1 MDSNKDEGNKCMQIA
16 KSALEAGDRE
26 RAIKFF
32 TKAQRLY
39 PNPQAEA
46 FLSALQEGNGKQAAD
61 EKSYL
66 KRSDSTTDAKEE
78 KKDGHSGMRHRN
90 GYHQAG
96 SSTSTVGSDASAE
109 QIEIVARIRRTKD
122 YYQILGVAK
131 DCSEEDVRKAYRKI
145 SLKVHPDK
153 NKAGGAEEAFKA
165 VNKAF
170 HCLSDSELRA
180 KYDAY
185 GADEDNDLQN
195 HTFRRRRTAGN
206 PVFYEDIFEPND
218 VFNTFFFG
226 GMQPPQA
233 AFRRAHFTRAA
244 GGEGRA
250 GRQDNHSNNLL
261 GLLQLIPILALF
273 LFSYFPFSQPVYSL
287 EKVAPYHYQQKTK
300 EYGVT
305 YFVKTTEFDR
315 EYPIGSHSRRQVE
328 AQVERDY
335 REILIHNCRVEQG
348 YHSSSVAAEQHDWSG
363 TDIEEPAMCAA
374 GDSLGCV
381 YPIGE
386 G

>member
-1 MDSNKDEGNKCMQIA
+1 MDSNKDEGNKCMQIGKA
-16 KSALEAGDRE
+16 ALEAGDRE

-32 TKAQRLY
+32 SKAQRLY

-46 FLSALQEGNGKQAAD
+46 FLSALQEGSGKQAAD
-61 EKSYL
+61 EKPSFM
-66 KRSDSTTDAKEE
+66 KRGDSTSDAREE
-78 KKDGHSGMRHRN
+78 KRDGQSGLRHRN
-90 GYHQAG
+90 GFHQQAG
-96 SSTSTVGSDASAE
+96 SSTSTVGSDASAD
-109 QIEIVARIRRTKD
+109 QVEIVARIKRTKD

-153 NKAGGAEEAFKA
+153 NKATGAEEAFKA

-180 KYDAY
+180 KYDSY
-185 GADEDNDLQN
+185 GADEDHDF
-195 HTFRRRRTAGN
+195 HAVRRRRTAGN

-218 VFNTFFFG
+218 VFNSFFF

-233 AFRRAHFTRAA
+233 AIRRTHFTRAA
-244 GGEGRA
+244 GAEARA
-250 GRQDNHSNNLL
+250 GRQENHSNNLL
-261 GLLQLIPILALF
+261 GLLQLIPIIALF

-287 EKVAPYHYQQKTK
+287 EKVTPYQFQHKTK

-305 YFVKTTEFDR
+305 FYVKTAEFDR
-315 EYPIGSHSRRQVE
+315 EYPVGSHSRRQVE

-335 REILIHNCRVEQG
+335 RDILIHNCRVEQG
-348 YHSSSVAAEQHDWSG
+348 YHRWGQVRESPHCEKLHRFTRVS
-363 TDIEEPAMCAA
+363 
-374 GDSLGCV
+374 
-381 YPIGE
+381 
-386 G
+386 